1 MTRNKSYADGYA
13 TVCLECMRGYSKEKR
28 KDVNYLR
35 ARQAKKFNT
44 TPEHLHE
51 LFATQSV
58 CQICKQVDERRALS
72 IDHNHS
78 TGKVRGLLCDACNKA
93 LGCFKDSIEN
103 LENAIQYLKDT
114 NG

>member
-13 TVCLECMRGYSKEKR
+13 TVCLDCMKIYSKEKR
-28 KDVNYLR
+28 KDIKFLR

-44 TPEHLHE
+44 TPERLHE
-51 LFATQSV
+51 LFETHSV
-58 CQICKQVDERRALS
+58 CQICKQKDERRALS
-72 IDHNHS
+72 IDHNHA
-78 TGKVRGLLCDACNKA
+78 TGHVRGLLCDACNKA
-93 LGCFKDSIEN
+93 LGCFKDNIEN